1 MQSNRK
7 DHDEPGWQKIVLGVS
22 GGIAAYKTP
31 ELVRRLRER
40 GADVRVAMTEAAKAF
55 ITPLSLQAVSGYPVS
70 DSLLDPAAEAAMGHI
85 ELGKWADLVILAP
98 ATADL
103 IARVAA
109 GMANDLVSTICLA
122 TPAPIAVLP
131 AMNQQMYRAAATQHN
146 LDVLASRGMLIW
158 GPDSG
163 SQACGDVGPGRMLD
177 PLTIVDMAAAH
188 FSPVNDL
195 QHLNI
200 MITAGPTR
208 EPLDPVRYIS
218 NHSSGKM
225 GFAIAAAA
233 ARRGANVTLVSGPVA
248 LPTPPFV
255 QRIDVMTALEMEAAV
270 QAAVQKQ
277 HIFIGCAAVAD
288 YRAAAVAS
296 EKIKKQATQGDEL
309 TVKMVKNPDIVA
321 GVAAL
326 KDKRPYV
333 VGFAAETNN
342 VEEYAR
348 QKRIRK
354 NLDLICANDV
364 SLSTQGF
371 NSDSNALHLFWQ
383 DGDKALPLERKAL
396 LGQLLLDEIVTR
408 YDEKIDVKILDPRVG
423 QQFPLPTY
431 ATSGSAGLDLRAC
444 LDDAV
449 ELAPGAT
456 TLVPTGL
463 AIHIADPSLAA
474 VMLPRSGLGHKH
486 GIVLGNLV
494 GLIDSDYQGQLMVSI
509 WNRGQDSFTIE
520 PGERIAQMVF
530 VPVVQAEFNLV
541 EEFEATDRGEGGFGH
556 SGRK

>member
-1 MQSNRK
+1 MISLAGK
-7 DHDEPGWQKIVLGVS
+7 KIVLGVS

-40 GADVRVAMTEAAKAF
+40 GAEVRVAMTDAAKAF
-55 ITPLSLQAVSGYPVS
+55 ITPLSLQAVSGFPVS

-109 GMANDLVSTICLA
+109 GMANDLVTTICLA
-122 TPAPIAVLP
+122 TAAPVAVVP

-146 LDVLASRGMLIW
+146 LNTLASRGLLLW

-163 SQACGDVGPGRMLD
+163 SQACGDIGPGRMLD
-177 PLTIVDMAAAH
+177 PLVIVEMAATH
-188 FSPVNDL
+188 FSPVKDL

-208 EPLDPVRYIS
+208 EPLDPVRYIT

-233 ARRGANVTLVSGPVA
+233 AQRGAKVTLVSGPVSMA
-248 LPTPPFV
+248 TPPFI
-255 QRIDVMTALEMEAAV
+255 QRIDVTTALEMEAAV
-270 QAAVQKQ
+270 QKNAQTQ

-288 YRAAAVAS
+288 YRAAAIS
-296 EKIKKQATQGDEL
+296 DEKIKKQGDEL
-309 TVKMVKNPDIVA
+309 TIKMVKNPDIVA

-326 KDKRPYV
+326 TTSRPYV

-342 VEEYAR
+342 VEEYAQ
-348 QKRIRK
+348 QKRARK

-364 SLSTQGF
+364 SQQNQGF
-371 NSDSNALHLFWQ
+371 NSDNNALHLFWQ
-383 DGDKALPLERKAL
+383 DGDKVLPLARKEL

-408 YDEKIDVKILDPRVG
+408 YDEK
-423 QQFPLPTY
+423 
-431 ATSGSAGLDLRAC
+431 
-444 LDDAV
+444 
-449 ELAPGAT
+449 
-456 TLVPTGL
+456 
-463 AIHIADPSLAA
+463 
-474 VMLPRSGLGHKH
+474 
-486 GIVLGNLV
+486 
-494 GLIDSDYQGQLMVSI
+494 
-509 WNRGQDSFTIE
+509 NR
-520 PGERIAQMVF
+520 R
-530 VPVVQAEFNLV
+530 
-541 EEFEATDRGEGGFGH
+541 
-556 SGRK
+556 